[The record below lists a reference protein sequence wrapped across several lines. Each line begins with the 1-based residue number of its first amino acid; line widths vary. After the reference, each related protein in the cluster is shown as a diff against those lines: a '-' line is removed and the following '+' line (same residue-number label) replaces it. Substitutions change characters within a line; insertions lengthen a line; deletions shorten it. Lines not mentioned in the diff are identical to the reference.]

1 MPTSVYRQLDPPLAI
16 EAGPAESVHIDG
28 GGDAELELP
37 ENYDDD
43 AYEGYE
49 AMLQL
54 QAEAA
59 ASESLALRLGS
70 PRFERPSALSP
81 FAEEEVDEAS
91 ASPEREA
98 PPPPADSGGASSSL
112 APVTERSANWRR
124 QLAERSAADA
134 QEEAPPPP
142 AAAARGGKRPVDGRR
157 AAAARLGKQI
167 AEKERQKEEAI
178 ADAKL
183 AKMNVSLLQQR
194 CEGLVDE
201 LRRMHAAEAAEAREQ
216 AARDE
221 KEARRAYAEAERA
234 ARAEVEEMMGGFFS
248 ELTALDGFADA
259 GGFADS
265 DDDDGAGGG
274 GEGDGDAVAAG
285 LRRGDPS
292 VFDAV
297 AAAFPE
303 HFAAARAALAEAPPP
318 PPRPARGASAGRRG
332 GPTAAAPTQR
342 ARPAAPAAAPAARQ
356 REASAAASA
365 KRLPGLKATY
375 GKGLGAYAAKAEK
388 PRRAGSGGRS
398 RKELGVVAAPAAR
411 SATARLADGR
421 LALPSR

>member
-1 MPTSVYRQLDPPLAI
+1 MSPAPSTLLLPSFDVRMRRDSQFRCDARSDLCRPRRADAFPARLAAELRPPVFEHLTPRTATTQTPAQMPTSVYRQAEVPLTI
-16 EAGPAESVHIDG
+16 EAGPAESVHIPE

-81 FAEEEVDEAS
+81 FAEEAVDEAS
-91 ASPEREA
+91 ASPELEA

-142 AAAARGGKRPVDGRR
+142 AAARGGKRPVDGRR

-201 LRRMHAAEAAEAREQ
+201 VRRMHAAEAAEAREQ

-234 ARAEVEEMMGGFFS
+234 ARTEVEEMMGGFF
-248 ELTALDGFADA
+248 
-259 GGFADS
+259 
-265 DDDDGAGGG
+265 
-274 GEGDGDAVAAG
+274 
-285 LRRGDPS
+285 
-292 VFDAV
+292 
-297 AAAFPE
+297 
-303 HFAAARAALAEAPPP
+303 
-318 PPRPARGASAGRRG
+318 
-332 GPTAAAPTQR
+332 
-342 ARPAAPAAAPAARQ
+342 
-356 REASAAASA
+356 
-365 KRLPGLKATY
+365 Y
-375 GKGLGAYAAKAEK
+375 
-388 PRRAGSGGRS
+388 
-398 RKELGVVAAPAAR
+398 
-411 SATARLADGR
+411 
-421 LALPSR
+421 